1 MTALLI
7 RPPVLEPITL
17 VEAKAQLKI
26 EHSTDDELISALI
39 VAARVH
45 LESTSRRV
53 FVAQGWRLY
62 RDTWPADGI
71 VRLSVAPLVSVDR
84 VTVYAA
90 DGTPH
95 DLAGTDYLADLIGAP
110 SRLMLKASTLTT
122 AVRPI
127 NGIEIEVTAGY
138 GLSGLDVPQPI
149 RQALMMLVTRWYEGR
164 DGLGAALVS
173 DIPDAVEALIA
184 PYRILRVA

>member
-7 RPPVLEPITL
+7 RPPVLEPVTL
-17 VEAKAQLKI
+17 AEAKAQLKI
-26 EHSTDDELISALI
+26 EHAADDELIAALI

-53 FVAQGWRLY
+53 FVSQGWRIY
-62 RDTWPADGI
+62 RDLWPSDGI
-71 VRLSVAPLVSVDR
+71 IRLSIAPLLSVDR
-84 VTVYAA
+84 VTLYRA
-90 DGTPH
+90 DGSPR
-95 DLAGTDYLADLIGAP
+95 DLAATEYLADLIGAP
-110 SRLMLKASTLTT
+110 SRLILKAT
-122 AVRPI
+122 ASDALREI
-127 NGIEIEVTAGY
+127 NGLEIEVTAGY
-138 GLSGLDVPQPI
+138 GLSGLDVPHPI

-184 PYRILRVA
+184 PYRVLRVA